1 MRLRI
6 ETFKM
11 MTNHVLTDDQQA
23 AYAQMVHLL
32 VTPEQKELVVL
43 GAPGTGKTTL
53 INTFLDE
60 WPTIC
65 KLMNGAFQEYEPV
78 LTATTNKAADAL
90 SSATGRETYTIHSY
104 LGLRVESVGFKETKL
119 VSTGKARPHNMLLI
133 IDEASFVDHV
143 LFDEI
148 RARTETCKVVY
159 LGDPM
164 QLRPVKETETSVFD
178 YGFPTVELNQI
189 VRQSDDSP
197 IQTLSRSL
205 REFVAGKPMPNA
217 GVNGVDILHLPQ
229 DQFEAAFIEDCK
241 KHRGNA
247 VRALAWTNQA
257 AIRYNSIVA
266 EAMSGNPEIKAGD
279 TVVVNKQIRLSR
291 RMKLPT
297 DSTVFIKELGEW
309 EVDEYGI
316 QSRLVHLGN
325 GYTTRQAKS
334 MKAVNK
340 LIKEAYANPNNNSVS
355 PQVLE
360 NTYADL
366 RLMYA
371 STVNKSQGSTY
382 EIVYIDLNDISKCR
396 DGDQVRR
403 MLYVAVSRA
412 KHKVVFTGDI

>member
-1 MRLRI
+1 MSI
-6 ETFKM
+6 T
-11 MTNHVLTDDQQA
+11 LTDDQQA
-23 AYAQMVHLL
+23 AYAALVAL
-32 VTPEQKELVVL
+32 VTSDQQSLVIS
-43 GAPGTGKTTL
+43 GAAGCGKTTL
-53 INTFLDE
+53 INTFLNE

-65 KLMNGAFQEYEPV
+65 KLMNGSFQEYEPV

-90 SSATGRETYTIHSY
+90 SSATGRETYTIHRY
-104 LGLRVESVGFKETKL
+104 LGLRVESTGFKETKL

-143 LFDEI
+143 LFNEI
-148 RARTETCKVVY
+148 RERTESCKVVY

-164 QLRPVKETETSVFD
+164 QLRPVKETETPVFD

-189 VRQSDDSP
+189 VRQSDGSP

-205 REFVAGKPMPNA
+205 REFVAGKPLPNA

-266 EAMSGNPEIKAGD
+266 EAMSGKPEIKAGD
-279 TVVVNKQIRLSR
+279 TVVVNKQIKLSR
-291 RMKLPT
+291 NMRLPT

-309 EVDEYGI
+309 VIDEYGI

-334 MKAVNK
+334 MKAVDK
-340 LIKEAYANPNNNSVS
+340 LIKETYANPNNNSVS
-355 PQVLE
+355 PLVLE

-382 EIVYIDLNDISKCR
+382 DIVYIDLNDISKCR
-396 DGDQVRR
+396 DADQVRR

>member
-1 MRLRI
+1 MSI
-6 ETFKM
+6 T
-11 MTNHVLTDDQQA
+11 LTDDQQA
-23 AYAQMVHLL
+23 AYAALVAL
-32 VTPEQKELVVL
+32 VTTDQQSLVIS
-43 GAPGTGKTTL
+43 GAAGCGKTTL
-53 INTFLDE
+53 INTFLNE

-65 KLMNGAFQEYEPV
+65 KLMNGSFQEYEPV

-104 LGLRVESVGFKETKL
+104 LGLRVESIGFKETKL

-148 RARTETCKVVY
+148 RARTGSCKVVY

-164 QLRPVKETETSVFD
+164 QLRPVKETETPVFD

-189 VRQSDDSP
+189 VRQSDTSP

-205 REFVAGKPMPNA
+205 REFVAGNPLPNA

-229 DQFEAAFIEDCK
+229 DQFEAAFVEDCK

-247 VRALAWTNQA
+247 VRALAWTNKA

-266 EAMSGNPEIKAGD
+266 EAMSGKPEIKAGD
-279 TVVVNKQIRLSR
+279 TVVVNKQIKLSR
-291 RMKLPT
+291 NMRLPT

-316 QSRLVHLGN
+316 QSRMVHLGN

-334 MKAVNK
+334 MKAVDK
-340 LIKEAYANPNNNSVS
+340 LIKEAYATVS
-355 PQVLE
+355 NELSPEILE

-382 EIVYIDLNDISKCR
+382 DIVYIDLNDISKCR

>member
-1 MRLRI
+1 MSI
-6 ETFKM
+6 T
-11 MTNHVLTDDQQA
+11 LTDDQQA
-23 AYAQMVHLL
+23 AYAALVAL
-32 VTPEQKELVVL
+32 VTSDQQSLVIS
-43 GAPGTGKTTL
+43 GAAGCGKTTL
-53 INTFLDE
+53 INTFLNE

-65 KLMNGAFQEYEPV
+65 KLMNGSFQEYEPV

-104 LGLRVESVGFKETKL
+104 LGLRVESTGFKESKL
-119 VSTGKARPHNMLLI
+119 VSTGKARPHNMLLF

-143 LFDEI
+143 LFEEI
-148 RARTETCKVVY
+148 RERTGSCKVVY

-164 QLRPVKETETSVFD
+164 QLRPVKETETPVFD
-178 YGFPTVELNQI
+178 YGFPTVELNQV
-189 VRQSDDSP
+189 VRQSDTSP

-205 REFVAGKPMPNA
+205 REFVAGKPLPNA

-266 EAMSGNPEIKAGD
+266 KAMSGKPEIKAGD
-279 TVVVNKQIRLSR
+279 TVVVNKQIKLSR
-291 RMKLPT
+291 NMRLPT
-297 DSTVFIKELGEW
+297 DSTVFIKELGGW

-325 GYTTRQAKS
+325 GYTTRQAKN
-334 MKAVNK
+334 MRAVDK
-340 LIKEAYANPNNNSVS
+340 LIKEAYANPNNNST
-355 PQVLE
+355 PPAILE

-382 EIVYIDLNDISKCR
+382 DIVYIDLNDISKCR

-412 KHKVVFTGDI
+412 RHKVVFAGDI

>member
-1 MRLRI
+1 MSI
-6 ETFKM
+6 S
-11 MTNHVLTDDQQA
+11 LTDDQQA
-23 AYAQMVHLL
+23 AYAALVQL
-32 VTPEQKELVVL
+32 VTSDQQSLVIS
-43 GAPGTGKTTL
+43 GAAGCGKTTL

-60 WPTIC
+60 WATIC
-65 KLMNGAFQEYEPV
+65 KLSNGSFQEYEPV

-90 SSATGRETYTIHSY
+90 SSATGRETYTIHNY

-119 VSTGKARPHNMLLI
+119 VSTGKARPHNMLII
-133 IDEASFVDHV
+133 IDEASFVDNV
-143 LFDEI
+143 LFAEI
-148 RARTETCKVVY
+148 RARTESCKVVY

-164 QLRPVKETETSVFD
+164 QLRPVKETETPVFD

-189 VRQSDDSP
+189 VRQSDGSP

-205 REFVAGKPMPNA
+205 REFVAGNPLPNA
-217 GVNGVDILHLPQ
+217 GVNGVDILHLHQ

-266 EAMSGNPEIKAGD
+266 EAMSGKPEIKVGD
-279 TVVVNKQIRLSR
+279 TVVVNKQIKLSNTMR
-291 RMKLPT
+291 LPT

-325 GYTTRQAKS
+325 GYTTRQAKN
-334 MKAVNK
+334 MKAVDK
-340 LIKEAYANPNNNSVS
+340 LIEEAYAQPMSSTS
-355 PQVLE
+355 PSILE
-360 NTYADL
+360 NAYADL

-382 EIVYIDLNDISKCR
+382 DIVYIDLNDISKCR